1 MVPPPSGP
9 LERRAWVAAVMAR
22 VAAVAAA
29 KGWELLLLFSDEYFK
44 FVFFVC
50 LWILFVFFFL
60 FDYKQ
65 NVFKQ
70 RAMYSLVSITIE

>member
-50 LWILFVFFFL
+50 LWILFVFFFFFCL
-60 FDYKQ
+60 IINRMFLS
-65 NVFKQ
+65 
-70 RAMYSLVSITIE
+70 RELCIR